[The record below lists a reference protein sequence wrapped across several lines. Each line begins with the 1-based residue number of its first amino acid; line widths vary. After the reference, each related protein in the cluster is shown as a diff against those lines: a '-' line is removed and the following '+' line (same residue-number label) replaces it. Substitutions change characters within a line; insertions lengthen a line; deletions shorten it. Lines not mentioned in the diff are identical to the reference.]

1 MKCRRPSV
9 TAVSSYM
16 GFLQLQLL
24 QALYGPL
31 GSPIQMSEY
40 STLAGNIVAAYKAA
54 LDSLYAA
61 GARKLILTV
70 QIPQMLPPG
79 SVMSCGAI

>member
-1 MKCRRPSV
+1 MH
-9 TAVSSYM
+9 
-16 GFLQLQLL
+16 LQVL

-31 GSPIQMSEY
+31 GSPIPMTEY

-61 GARKLILTV
+61 GARKIILTV
-70 QIPQMLPPG
+70 QSADCSLPACCVLQGHTHTSYSP
-79 SVMSCGAI
+79 AE